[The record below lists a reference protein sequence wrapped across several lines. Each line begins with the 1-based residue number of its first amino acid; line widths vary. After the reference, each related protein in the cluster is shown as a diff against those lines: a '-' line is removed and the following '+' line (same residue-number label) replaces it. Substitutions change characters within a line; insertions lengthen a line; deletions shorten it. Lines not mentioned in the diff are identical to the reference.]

1 MNKKII
7 SRLDKLILEAKQLPE
22 DLYTES
28 EFENYS
34 SASTEEERGQM
45 TKLQYD
51 RNEKKNELIRKI
63 LPFFNAHIPD
73 KKKKYFN
80 QLSSLT
86 FRPKEGIYN
95 SFHYR
100 DNEAWRSDRKSL
112 INLLEILK
120 TEFEESKYSVK
131 TKESIF
137 SSRLFWVI
145 VSTVGALAYF
155 LGTYITEIKSKELE
169 NKIIQVEKQNENL
182 IEQNKKTKDSLEQKI
197 KELTK
202 PTE

>member
-7 SRLDKLILEAKQLPE
+7 SRLDKLIIEAKQLPE
-22 DLYTES
+22 DLYRES

-34 SASTEEERGQM
+34 NASTEEERGQM

-51 RNEKKNELIRKI
+51 RKERKNVLIRKI
-63 LPFFNAHIPD
+63 LPFFNAHIPE
-73 KKKKYFN
+73 KKEYFN

-95 SFHYR
+95 SFHYQ

-137 SSRLFWVI
+137 SSRLFWAI
-145 VSTVGALAYF
+145 VSTVGGLAYF

-182 IEQNKKTKDSLEQKI
+182 IEQNKKIKDSLERKI